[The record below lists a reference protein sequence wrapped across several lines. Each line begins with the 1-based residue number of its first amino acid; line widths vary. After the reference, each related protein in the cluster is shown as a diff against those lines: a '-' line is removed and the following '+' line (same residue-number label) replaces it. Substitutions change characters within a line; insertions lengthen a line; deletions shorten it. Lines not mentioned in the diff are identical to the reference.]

1 MRRLA
6 ALALAVLPLAACSGE
21 QSERAQQLLN
31 RAQVAQA
38 RLSSASYEARVTF
51 LMDGRRFSLVMD
63 GGSYLKGQRAGD
75 QLLTMRTDGVPGAGA
90 FNMQLLVRR
99 GQASMSMNGRR
110 FSLPVSASAA
120 AKQQY
125 DWSATML
132 DLARYVKNVR
142 VLDGR
147 VANGERGSTITGVI
161 DTASMVKTASKLDT
175 VAQAASLDKF
185 VDNLGDIHAAVFV
198 ARRTGLIRSAVITM
212 SMEAEEKKADIELT
226 YRLKSVNKAVAGL

>member
-1 MRRLA
+1 MRRRA

-21 QSERAQQLLN
+21 QGERAQQLLT

-38 RLSSASYEARVTF
+38 QLTSASYEARMTF

-63 GGSYLKGQRAGD
+63 GGGYFKGQRAGD

-99 GQASMSMNGRR
+99 GQASMSLNGRR
-110 FSLPVSASAA
+110 LSLPVSASTR
-120 AKQQY
+120 QQY

-142 VLDGR
+142 VLEGR
-147 VANGERGSTITGVI
+147 VANGERGSTIAGVI
-161 DTASMVKTASKLDT
+161 DTASMVKTMSKLDT
-175 VAQAASLDKF
+175 FAEAASVGKL

-198 ARRTGLIRSAVITM
+198 AERTGLIRSAVITM
-212 SMEAEEKKADIELT
+212 SMEAEGKKADIELT